1 MWKRRGQDEQCA
13 RFIAY
18 HWIISVTWP
27 WTASSSRLRL
37 TFNTT
42 LPDAWIWV
50 LLTCHV
56 VDTRQMSDYISLRV
70 EVEEEGPM
78 AIEPVNEQILAK
90 EVS

>member
-1 MWKRRGQDEQCA
+1 M
-13 RFIAY
+13 
-18 HWIISVTWP
+18 
-27 WTASSSRLRL
+27 

-70 EVEEEGPM
+70 EVEEGGAM
-78 AIEPVNEQILAK
+78 AVEPVNEQILAK